1 MNLSSLFAV
10 LEANG
15 MIRSCYYHL
24 GRITSKSIFFI
35 SDAIPITDKY
45 ILSEHLASNDTPYII
60 KNPVLLES
68 LNYKLNRILNF
79 EATNHNYFRQHIT
92 DIKES
97 LIKELEIGNIM
108 TD

>member
-1 MNLSSLFAV
+1 MYKRQVQLIINIFDMRERCLGIALF
-10 LEANG
+10 G
-15 MIRSCYYHL
+15 
-24 GRITSKSIFFI
+24 F
-35 SDAIPITDKY
+35 
-45 ILSEHLASNDTPYII
+45 II

>member
-1 MNLSSLFAV
+1 MT
-10 LEANG
+10 
-15 MIRSCYYHL
+15 HL
-24 GRITSKSIFFI
+24 
-35 SDAIPITDKY
+35 
-45 ILSEHLASNDTPYII
+45 II
-60 KNPVLLES
+60 KNPVLLEN

-97 LIKELEIGNIM
+97 LIKELEMGNIM

>member
-24 GRITSKSIFFI
+24 GRTTSKSIFFI

-45 ILSEHLASNDTPYII
+45 IASNDTPYII
-60 KNPVLLES
+60 KNSVLLES

-97 LIKELEIGNIM
+97 LIKEL
-108 TD
+108 

>member
-24 GRITSKSIFFI
+24 GRTTSKSIFFI

-60 KNPVLLES
+60 KNSVLLKVS
-68 LNYKLNRILNF
+68 IINLTGYLILK
-79 EATNHNYFRQHIT
+79 QQIT
-92 DIKES
+92 TISD
-97 LIKELEIGNIM
+97 NI
-108 TD
+108 

>member
-1 MNLSSLFAV
+1 MRERCLGIALF
-10 LEANG
+10 G
-15 MIRSCYYHL
+15 
-24 GRITSKSIFFI
+24 F
-35 SDAIPITDKY
+35 
-45 ILSEHLASNDTPYII
+45 II

-68 LNYKLNRILNF
+68 LNYKLNRILKILNF

>member
-1 MNLSSLFAV
+1 MRERCLGIALF
-10 LEANG
+10 G
-15 MIRSCYYHL
+15 
-24 GRITSKSIFFI
+24 F
-35 SDAIPITDKY
+35 
-45 ILSEHLASNDTPYII
+45 II

-79 EATNHNYFRQHIT
+79 EAANHNYFRQHIT

>member
-24 GRITSKSIFFI
+24 GRTTSKSIFFI

-60 KNPVLLES
+60 KNPILLES